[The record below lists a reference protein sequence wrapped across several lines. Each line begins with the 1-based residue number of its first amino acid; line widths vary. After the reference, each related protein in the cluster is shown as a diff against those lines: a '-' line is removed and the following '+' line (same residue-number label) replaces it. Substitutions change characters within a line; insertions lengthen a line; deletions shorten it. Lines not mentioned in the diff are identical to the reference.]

1 MEQVSSPPSTE
12 TSFLS
17 RMLAKDAKNYHVWS
31 YRQWLVQHFALWE
44 SEYEFIEAL
53 IRDDV
58 RNNSVWNHRW
68 FVTFGR
74 SDGKSTLLP
83 HVEVSNEV
91 YDREIEFA
99 QDKIRLAPQNQ
110 SPWNYLRGIL
120 KLRGKGLVEHK
131 SFASEF
137 ADLEKADNVRSSHA
151 LEFLVDVWIEE
162 KQNDNAIKALDLLA
176 TKYDPIRKNY
186 WSYRK
191 SELSK
196 ATKA

>member
-1 MEQVSSPPSTE
+1 MEQVSSLPSTE

-31 YRQWLVQHFALWE
+31 YRQWLVQNFSLWD
-44 SEYEFIEAL
+44 SEYDFIESLVRA
-53 IRDDV
+53 DV

-91 YDREIEFA
+91 YDREIKFA

-120 KLRGKGLVEHK
+120 KLRGKGLVEQK

-137 ADLEKADNVRSSHA
+137 ADLEKVDNVRSSHA

-162 KQNDNAIKALDLLA
+162 KQNDSAIKALELLA

-191 SELSK
+191 SELCEVK
-196 ATKA
+196 A